1 MGAENV
7 RPGMEENMKKMT
19 FGTKRVIGA
28 ALAALTVVAGMS
40 AMAFAGEPPKQ
51 IGVGLPKSD
60 PAREAVME
68 DKAFVIVEGQPKME
82 GFVTEIGEGGDILCT
97 IADDQVLEPQE

>member
-1 MGAENV
+1 
-7 RPGMEENMKKMT
+7 MKKMT

-60 PAREAVME
+60 PARDAVME
-68 DKAFVIVEGQPKME
+68 DKVFVIVEGQPGQPKME